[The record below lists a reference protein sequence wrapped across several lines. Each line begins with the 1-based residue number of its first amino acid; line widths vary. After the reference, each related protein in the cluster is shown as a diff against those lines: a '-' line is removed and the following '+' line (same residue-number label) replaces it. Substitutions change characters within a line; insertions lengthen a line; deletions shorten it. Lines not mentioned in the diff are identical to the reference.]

1 MRVAGGVAIADRGPH
16 RVAAVE
22 HRLTLAG
29 AQGGTILVMKI
40 LTAKVID
47 GRLDVPEGSFQ
58 EGATVTLLVPESEEG
73 FRLSQEDQALL
84 LQSISQAERGEVV
97 DGWELLDELPD

>member
-1 MRVAGGVAIADRGPH
+1 
-16 RVAAVE
+16 
-22 HRLTLAG
+22 
-29 AQGGTILVMKI
+29 MKI